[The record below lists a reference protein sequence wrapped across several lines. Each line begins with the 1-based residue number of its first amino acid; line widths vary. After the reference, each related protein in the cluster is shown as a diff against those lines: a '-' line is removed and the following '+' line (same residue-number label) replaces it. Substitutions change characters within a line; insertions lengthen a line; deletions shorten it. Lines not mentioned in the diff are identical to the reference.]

1 VDDRYFSLGRERP
14 QAGRHDLEAAIRAA
28 VAGKP
33 VPQPG
38 GPPVGCS
45 VVFVQK

>member
-1 VDDRYFSLGRERP
+1 MAIFAAL
-14 QAGRHDLEAAIRAA
+14 AGEA
-28 VAGKP
+28 

-45 VVFVQK
+45 IVFLKK